1 MNCSLFKIFGFIAVF
16 TFVNSTVSFAQDTTA
31 APVRKKTYAKIN
43 DKYFDESNDFMH
55 HLQYGI
61 HLNSSVLSFSSN
73 NFGFGLS
80 PSIGYK
86 FNKTLM
92 AGFTTGFNYNYQ
104 RYFYGTQSYTFTPI
118 DFNYGVYG
126 RVRFF
131 NSPIYLHTD
140 LKNATY
146 QIADTDSGGNI
157 ILNPN
162 NANKINTRSQTRPEL
177 NAGLVYRGGSGT
189 GWGTEFVVTYNIL
202 SKSDDYRPSPFDVKI
217 GFTYN
222 F

>member
-1 MNCSLFKIFGFIAVF
+1 MNRSLFKIFGLIAVF
-16 TFVNSTVSFAQDTTA
+16 TFLYSTITSAQYTPA
-31 APVRKKTYAKIN
+31 KKKTYAKKN
-43 DKYFDESNDFMH
+43 DKYFDESNDFVH

-61 HLNSSVLSFSSN
+61 HLNSNVLSFSSN

-80 PSIGYK
+80 PSVGYK
-86 FNKTLM
+86 FNKTFM
-92 AGFTTGFNYNYQ
+92 AGLTTGFDYNYQ
-104 RYFYGTQSYTFTPI
+104 RYFYGTQAYTFTPI
-118 DFNYGVYG
+118 DFNYGAYG
-126 RVRFF
+126 RIRFF
-131 NSPIYLHTD
+131 NSPIYLYTD

-162 NANKINTRSQTRPEL
+162 NPNKINTRSQTRPESNL
-177 NAGLVYRGGSGT
+177 GLVYRGGNGS
-189 GWGTEFVVTYNIL
+189 GWGTEFVVTYNVL
-202 SKSDDYRPSPFDVKI
+202 SKVDDYRPSPFDVKI